1 MLILDEATSALDN
14 HTEKLIIQSLNNLS
28 KDLTTIFI
36 AHRLSTLQNLDII
49 FKIENGQVIE
59 KGSFEEIIGKTL
71 QSN

>member
-36 AHRLSTLQNLDII
+36 AHRLSTLQNCDII